1 MTGVE
6 KLMDFDVQKDL
17 RVKDGTYNVKI
28 ELEQEVGPYTRECA
42 KVLTGAIIRNNEKRL
57 YGEKLNMDEVS
68 SKISEQ
74 LTRWIKDDDFSVKS
88 VNVTLVKANKR

>member
-17 RVKDGTYNVKI
+17 KTKEGTYNVKI
-28 ELEQEVGPYTRECA
+28 ELEQEVGSYTRECA
-42 KVLTGAIIRNNEKRL
+42 KVLTGSIIRNNEKRM
-57 YGEKLNMDEVS
+57 YGEKLSMEEVS

-74 LTRWIKDDDFSVKS
+74 LAHWIKDEDFVVKS
-88 VNVTLVKANKR
+88 VNVTLLKANRR

>member
-6 KLMDFDVQKDL
+6 RLMDFDVQKDL
-17 RVKDGTYNVKI
+17 RIKDGAYNVKI

-57 YGEKLNMDEVS
+57 YGEKLSMEEVS
-68 SKISEQ
+68 SKVSEQ
-74 LTRWIKDDDFSVKS
+74 LSHWIKDDDFSVKS
-88 VNVTLVKANKR
+88 VNITLVKANKR